1 MAEFSIRISSAFP
14 SAGDARAGGTN
25 RNAETETMKT
35 VKSIKVAGR
44 SVRVSNERSKKGLY
58 TATLYLN
65 GRQKWKALDTTVFV
79 TAETRARAWA
89 QSIFEGKWEAL
100 QSVAS
105 RNEWATVGEVVDA
118 MRRSGLVR
126 DRSATEYG
134 RALVRL
140 VSRARGIDGDAARAV
155 RCSDLTGDLV
165 DAYVARVQGLP
176 TPDYSKTV
184 RAGNNSI
191 NSTLANAK
199 ACFGAKLLRAYGKA
213 DLKIPKLESF
223 LEAPRVQP
231 EPVGFQVPRPEVIAD
246 LIRAS
251 MECEQGRTDLFLVT
265 QMMLCMG
272 LDAGEV
278 MAARGGWLEDGALVI
293 KARPEEGFQGKTSNR
308 GRRLAV
314 PAHLMAYFAGAG
326 DAFVVLPKG
335 TPTERWNLVY
345 REHSAW
351 LRTWFPKDRYTKTN
365 HSLRKLGGTLMA
377 DREGSARAGAQFL
390 GNREETFQRHY
401 SGQRSATCLELGD
414 FVQDGNEKGEG

>member
-1 MAEFSIRISSAFP
+1 MFSEQR
-14 SAGDARAGGTN
+14 
-25 RNAETETMKT
+25 TMKT

-44 SVRVSNERSKKGLY
+44 SVRISNERSKKGLY
-58 TATLYLN
+58 TATLYIA
-65 GRQKWKALDTTVFV
+65 GRQKWKALDTTVFT
-79 TAETRARAWA
+79 TAESRARLWA
-89 QSIFEGKWEAL
+89 QGIFEEKWEAL

-105 RNEWATVGEVVDA
+105 RNEWATCGDVVDA
-118 MRRSGLVR
+118 LRRSGLVR

-134 RALVRL
+134 RALLRL
-140 VSRARGIDGDAARAV
+140 VSRARGLDTDGARDV
-155 RCSDLTGDLV
+155 RVSELTSDLV
-165 DAYVARVQGLP
+165 DVYVAKVQGLAS
-176 TPDYSKTV
+176 PDYSKTV

-199 ACFGAKLLRAYGKA
+199 ACFGAKLMRAYEKA
-213 DLKIPKLESF
+213 DLKLPKLESF
-223 LEAPRVQP
+223 LAAPRVQP
-231 EPVGFQVPRPEVIAD
+231 EAVGFQVPREEVIAD

-251 MECEQGRTDLFLVT
+251 RECEVSRTDLFLVT

-278 MAARGGWLEDGALVI
+278 LAARGSWLEDGALVI
-293 KARPEEGFQGKTSNR
+293 KARPSESFQGKTANR

-314 PAHLMAYFAGAG
+314 PSHLLAYFAGAG
-326 DAFVVLPKG
+326 EDFIVLPAG
-335 TPTERWNLVY
+335 TPTDRWNLIY
-345 REHSAW
+345 REHSDW

-401 SGQRSATCLELGD
+401 SAQRAAQCLELGD
-414 FVQDGNEKGEG
+414 FAKAGNEKG